1 MGSFLSTANVWKKEV
16 QCCIDFSVLREIIK
30 EKKDDL
36 FGLCWHFCYFYFNA
50 DLGIVGFA
58 RA

>member
-36 FGLCWHFCYFYFNA
+36 FGLC
-50 DLGIVGFA
+50 
-58 RA
+58 